1 MSFPHTVC
9 CPPRFLTLTKYFRP
23 IFADYLMSWA
33 RGGAGPALPRDS
45 DEMTQCHHP
54 GGGDNLETEKCA
66 LTQHQYVTPP

>member
-1 MSFPHTVC
+1 MGFPHTVC

-33 RGGAGPALPRDS
+33 RGGVSLALHL
-45 DEMTQCHHP
+45 MTLCQHP
-54 GGGDNLETEKCA
+54 GGGDNLETEKCV